1 MKLELSDR
9 KYDCYGRS
17 EKKDVT
23 HEVTNDTD
31 VQCVLKS
38 KFCPHSS

>member
-1 MKLELSDR
+1 MKLELSEM
-9 KYDCYGRS
+9 RS
-17 EKKDVT
+17 MTFMEEVKKDVT

-31 VQCVLKS
+31 VHCVLKS